1 MERYRCKCGCG
12 KIISK
17 VKYKQG
23 RRFFNCKHANIYN
36 GKLKMG
42 TPRLKHKEQKDEN
55 TVA

>member
-42 TPRLKHKEQKDEN
+42 TPRNKHKEETNEN